1 MVWKNQLK
9 KLLIACNHGSYWS
22 FDEMDPMQT
31 NVQSSKKI
39 VYQNKQLTSVQTTK
53 YQHPKTLVLECNQ
66 PLKNSDE
73 IIYTNELLALFFK
86 GWLHSS
92 FTRVHKA
99 NINKQII
106 CQYAGLVNN
115 HNKLLKYISNK
126 MPLPRVVIM
135 KCKCHIVTQK
145 HLKS

>member
-1 MVWKNQLK
+1 MKADELANGSVAMNIRSSSSTDFFTPLI

-86 GWLHSS
+86 G
-92 FTRVHKA
+92 
-99 NINKQII
+99 
-106 CQYAGLVNN
+106 
-115 HNKLLKYISNK
+115 
-126 MPLPRVVIM
+126 
-135 KCKCHIVTQK
+135 
-145 HLKS
+145 